1 MDIAA
6 VLAAA
11 VQSQASDIHLQEGRL
26 PLLRLGA
33 ELFPWGNHRVG
44 GEDISAW
51 LQALGQ
57 PFDGRPYVST
67 AFSWDGRVR
76 CRLHGSREQAGV
88 HVVVRIL
95 YPLDTLPPDG
105 DELLLRRLSGL
116 DDGLVLVC
124 GPTGSGKTT
133 ALWRILCWAN
143 ANRRC
148 HIITLED
155 PIEYVVPGELALIS
169 QREYGIHFQ
178 SFAEGVREA
187 LRQDPDIL
195 LVGEMRD
202 RETMD
207 AALTAAETGHLVFAT
222 LHTCSAAQAVSRMAG
237 AYAGAEQEEMRCRL
251 AMVLQGILAQRR
263 RDGADGAYI
272 AREILLHTPAVAQL
286 IRSGREHQ
294 LATVMQTGAALGMR
308 TMEQALQ
315 RHRRNLI

>member
-95 YPLDTLPPDG
+95 YPLDMLPPDG

-155 PIEYVVPGELALIS
+155 PI
-169 QREYGIHFQ
+169 
-178 SFAEGVREA
+178 
-187 LRQDPDIL
+187 
-195 LVGEMRD
+195 
-202 RETMD
+202 
-207 AALTAAETGHLVFAT
+207 
-222 LHTCSAAQAVSRMAG
+222 
-237 AYAGAEQEEMRCRL
+237 
-251 AMVLQGILAQRR
+251 
-263 RDGADGAYI
+263 
-272 AREILLHTPAVAQL
+272 
-286 IRSGREHQ
+286 
-294 LATVMQTGAALGMR
+294 
-308 TMEQALQ
+308 
-315 RHRRNLI
+315 